1 MVRGSAQF
9 LQSVNITVCVLYKSR
24 QHDGEETAQQ
34 ELFLVRDVDEAC
46 QVTSFMEAKANNTI
60 QVTELDGAIV
70 EQNGEVKI
78 VTDRRNLHDQSE

>member
-1 MVRGSAQF
+1 M
-9 LQSVNITVCVLYKSR
+9 
-24 QHDGEETAQQ
+24 
-34 ELFLVRDVDEAC
+34 VRDVDEAC